1 LIRVT
6 ALGQQTNDKFYN
18 LILSIYPINLRCF
31 YIKFGK
37 NIISLGVYSLHLKE
51 TVEVAELQPACIQLG
66 ERNTLVRKYSSNTSL
81 TGSVSNGCKT
91 GSISA
96 IEAI

>member
-6 ALGQQTNDKFYN
+6 ALGQQTNEKFYN
-18 LILSIYPINLRCF
+18 LILSIYPTDLRCF

-37 NIISLGVYSLHLKE
+37 NILCLGVYSLHPKE
-51 TVEVAELQPACIQLG
+51 TVEVAELESACVQLG
-66 ERNTLVRKYSSNTSL
+66 ERNTLDRKYSSNTSL

>member
-1 LIRVT
+1 LIKVT

-18 LILSIYPINLRCF
+18 LILSIYPTDLRCF
-31 YIKFGK
+31 YIKFSK
-37 NIISLGVYSLHLKE
+37 NLLNLGVYSLHPKE
-51 TVEVAELQPACIQLG
+51 TVEVAELQSASIQLG
-66 ERNTLVRKYSSNTSL
+66 ERNTLIGKYGSNTSL
-81 TGSVSNGCKT
+81 CGSVSNGCKT